1 MFIGKDVRLRT
12 GEEITVVF
20 RTWGTFSTCPA
31 RFFNVPGTIFQRA
44 RHDGIVPHPFLSQS
58 QAYERKKETQKIPPT
73 ERRGYVS
80 YRPAPDALI
89 ILMIK
94 SSNRI
99 TDGD

>member
-1 MFIGKDVRLRT
+1 MFIGKVVRGKERRRNNCRLPDV
-12 GEEITVVF
+12 GHV
-20 RTWGTFSTCPA
+20 
-31 RFFNVPGTIFQRA
+31 FNVPGTMESCPTHFC
-44 RHDGIVPHPFLSQS
+44 LSPKPTKG
-58 QAYERKKETQKIPPT
+58 KKETQKIPPT